1 MSKSIIGEQL
11 WAEMTEVQKAGAVR
25 SGRAT
30 LKQLTEGLLDGS
42 EELRNACREYLAHT
56 NSSLDDISVG
66 TEAGKNLSEKTDPK
80 LDKVLKK
87 RRSAKRKKKVRTTK
101 KPKPRFGLPEG
112 FSPRLQHYKR
122 TVLLE
127 DNVYSLPSGQEFIP
141 KSPTGTLGKL
151 RHLYALLTVEQFKG
165 GSRGSVYVRS
175 DGRIFDYS
183 VDHADPSRDL
193 FDTGYTIYD
202 LERTGRYAE
211 NSESK
216 KRQNEHLKPRRLA
229 HAG

>member
-11 WAEMTEVQKAGAVR
+11 WAEMTEVQKAEAVR

-42 EELRNACREYLAHT
+42 EELRHACREYLANT
-56 NSSLDDISVG
+56 DASLEDISVG
-66 TEAGKNLSEKTDPK
+66 TEAGKNLSEETDPRLK
-80 LDKVLKK
+80 SLKK
-87 RRSAKRKKKVRTTK
+87 RSSPKRKKKVLTTK
-101 KPKPRFGLPEG
+101 KPKPRFGLPAG

-122 TVLLE
+122 SVLLE

-151 RHLYALLTVEQFKG
+151 RHLYALLTVEEFKG
-165 GSRGSVYVRS
+165 GRRGSVYIRT
-175 DGRIFDYS
+175 DGRIFDYG
-183 VDHADPSRDL
+183 VDHADPLRDL

-202 LERTGRYAE
+202 LERTGRYAQ
-211 NSESK
+211 NPGLR
-216 KRQNEHLKPRRLA
+216 KRQSEDLKPKRLA